1 MYDDQKAA
9 IQAVI
14 NKIDAVRVSVTNGSP
29 QAAQLDIARDALVQ
43 DLLSIDNAAAV
54 QAAKNLGKSGAP
66 AAIVGKTKLLNKT
79 TQSLANAAEVLNVIS
94 TIVTLAGDIAGA
106 VLAL

>member
-9 IQAVI
+9 IQAAI
-14 NKIDAVRVSVTNGSP
+14 DKIDDVRVSVANGSP
-29 QAAQLDIARDALVQ
+29 QATQLDTARAALVQ

-54 QAAKNLGKSGAP
+54 QAARNLGNSGVP
-66 AAIVGKTKLLNKT
+66 AAIVGKTNLLNNT
-79 TQSLANAAEVLNVIS
+79 TQALGNAAAVLNVVSI
-94 TIVTLAGDIAGA
+94 ILTLAGDIAGA